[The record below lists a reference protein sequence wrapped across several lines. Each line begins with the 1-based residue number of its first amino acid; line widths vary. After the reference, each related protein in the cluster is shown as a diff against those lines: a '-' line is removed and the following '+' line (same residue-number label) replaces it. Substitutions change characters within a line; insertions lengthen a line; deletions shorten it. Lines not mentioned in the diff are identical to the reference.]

1 MLGLIGYEL
10 AIDIVSVC
18 RGGTS
23 PLTHLGKEIDN
34 ALSQAFGFPVCSEP
48 QDTTYLGECIN
59 PRVWLIFIILF
70 VSQFKLTDAMTC
82 CNKCANGLTIYELK
96 SPTI

>member
-10 AIDIVSVC
+10 AINIVSVFC
-18 RGGTS
+18 GGTS
-23 PLTHLGKEIDN
+23 PLTHLREEIDN
-34 ALSQAFGFPVCSEP
+34 ASSQEFGFEFAASLRTP
-48 QDTTYLGECIN
+48 QNLGECCIN
-59 PRVWLIFIILF
+59 PRVWLIFITLF

-82 CNKCANGLTIYELK
+82 CNKYADGFK